1 MMSQC
6 ALALSPMKYTASMM
20 QISVGVRMFICSLL
34 KLIKIPTCKNKS
46 NHVSDANAP
55 AFGGRLTLFCL
66 VSRSPALVHNLPL
79 FTSTINIE
87 YLVKNKTDLV

>member
-6 ALALSPMKYTASMM
+6 ALVLSPMKYTASMM

-34 KLIKIPTCKNKS
+34 KLIKTPTCKNKS
-46 NHVSDANAP
+46 NHVSDANSP

-66 VSRSPALVHNLPL
+66 VSRSPTLVHKSPA
-79 FTSTINIE
+79 F
-87 YLVKNKTDLV
+87 YVHYKY